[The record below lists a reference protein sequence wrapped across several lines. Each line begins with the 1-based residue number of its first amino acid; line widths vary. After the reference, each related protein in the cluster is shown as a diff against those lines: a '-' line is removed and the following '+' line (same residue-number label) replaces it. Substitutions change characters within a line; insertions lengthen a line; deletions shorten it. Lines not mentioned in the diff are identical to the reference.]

1 MTKPITSTRLTLP
14 TARIAGRST
23 AGEGSIEAVS
33 IGSGLSLS
41 AGVLSATGGGG
52 GGDGWTN
59 VILGADFTISTTANN
74 NVTGLA
80 FTPTASK
87 RYLVEGVLLMRTAT
101 ATTGPRPGIAWPTG
115 LDDGASYIF
124 APSSNTASVQ
134 RWQGAKTTQN
144 AASTGL
150 PTTVDSY
157 LADVRAYFIT
167 GASPSGAFQITLASE
182 TAAVNVTIKAGSFI
196 RYREVA

>member
-1 MTKPITSTRLTLP
+1 VSYRWSHRNGNNGVPYLVDGKPALLDAGTNGHVLTL
-14 TARIAGRST
+14 
-23 AGEGSIEAVS
+23 
-33 IGSGLSLS
+33 SGGDPVW
-41 AGVLSATGGGG
+41 AAPTGGGS
-52 GGDGWTN
+52 DPWAN
-59 VILGADFTISTTANN
+59 VILGSDFTISTTANN

-80 FTPTASK
+80 FTPAASK

-115 LDDGASYIF
+115 IDDGASYIF

-157 LADVRAYFIT
+157 LGEIRAYFIT
-167 GASPSGAFQITLASE
+167 GASPSGNFQITLASE
-182 TAAVNVTIKAGSFI
+182 TAAVNVTIRAGSFI